1 MSRTIDERV
10 VSMQFDNQQFERN
23 VRTSL
28 GTIERLKQS
37 LNFKSASNGLESI
50 NRAAKS
56 CTLAPLSNAADA
68 VKLKFS
74 AMEVMAVTALANIT
88 NSAVNTGKRIVSAL
102 TIDPVKT
109 GLQEYETQIGAIQTI
124 LANTESKGTT
134 LDDVNAALDE
144 LNTYA
149 DKTIYNFTQMTR
161 NIGTFTAAGVGLKES
176 TQAIKG
182 IANLAAVSG
191 STSQQA
197 STAMYQLSQALAAG
211 RVTLMDWNSV
221 VNAGMGGEVFQN
233 ALKRTSRML
242 GTGVDEA
249 IKKYG
254 TFRESLTQ
262 GNWLTKE
269 VLVETLAQLSGAYTE
284 AELIAQGF
292 TKQQA
297 AEITKLANTAEE
309 AATKVKTF
317 TQLWDTLKEAAQSG
331 WTQTW
336 EYILGDFDEAK
347 WFFSNLS
354 DTIGAFIGKSADS
367 RNNLVGEALT
377 SNYDKFIAKLEETGV
392 EATDFEAKIKEV
404 LKKHAYDVDTL
415 IDKYG
420 SLGRA
425 FTHGAIPASILK
437 EALNGLSQTAEIS
450 LDGIDRVLKK
460 GVRGEDV
467 KKAQAALK
475 ALGYDLGT
483 FGENADGLDGILGSV
498 TESAIKAFQAA
509 HNLEVTGIIDE
520 KTLKALDEAANK
532 TTVIGK
538 ELYSLVDG
546 VNKLGGGELLRE
558 SITNVVKGVLSIIQT
573 AKDAWGEVFNIEPE
587 QIYNVLDV
595 IHKYTNKFVE
605 WTENNSEKIKIVFKG
620 VFSVISVAWD
630 GVKAVLS
637 GVWKIASPILSVL
650 GKGIFTAASALG
662 KWLVGLRES
671 MIESGK
677 FAEITDTVANAIS
690 TVIDYI
696 KRLGKPIWEWI
707 FGSENDAEG
716 QLTGLQQFID
726 KIRNFI
732 SESEAVAYVVEKFGN
747 FGKKIH
753 KYFTDLF
760 PTKEE
765 LEKKAINI
773 RDIFVKIQGD
783 IINFF
788 KNFSVKDLIG
798 KIRKFVE
805 NFGSKFNTDLL
816 NIGFDVKAIKA
827 SIADRFV
834 KIRDEIVN
842 FFKNFSFEEV
852 VSKIKE
858 TFSKIGPAIR
868 SFVEVVANMF
878 GISKEKF
885 EEIEEKIGGFFE
897 TIFGFLKDNKGS
909 IAVLGTLLGIIAILA
924 KIKSA
929 VTKLVRIFKPLDDI
943 KGAIISLIESKEAIN
958 KAAASK
964 IKTEAVKN
972 MAISIGIIAAALWV
986 VAKIP
991 KEDLLRASATVAVI
1005 TGVVIGLTLLANAM
1019 GKTASKKSIANTI
1032 SFGAMM
1038 ASLGTA
1044 LLLMTIAIKILGGM
1058 DRDEL
1063 IQGGLAVAAF
1073 MALTTVLMKASK
1085 SINRGEFAKFGK
1097 MMKQLGW
1104 ALMILSASV
1113 YIFGKMDTKALIQ
1126 GGLAV
1131 TYFLGIM
1138 AGVMTISGLLAGDV
1152 RSFGKMI
1159 RNLSISL
1166 LILSGVVYIFGK
1178 MDKETLI
1185 QGGLAVTTFLGIMMI
1200 AMSLSDKISKDVSSF
1215 GRAMLGIGASLLLMA
1230 LAVKIFGSMDLKA
1243 IVKGTLAISAFA
1255 GIIVGFMAATKLMGE
1270 NSINAGK
1277 MSLMIL
1283 SFATSMLIMA
1293 GAIAA
1298 LSMIDGKDLT
1308 KALAT
1313 IGGIGLIFAG
1323 LLVVTKY
1330 ANSVQVGTII
1340 ALSGAIAIL
1349 AASVAALA
1357 FVPEKDLIRATACIS
1372 ILIGMFS
1379 LLAFSSKFVNNKS
1392 LLGLAGM
1399 ALIVGGIGLLFAK
1412 LSKNVE
1418 NADNAVKM
1426 ATAIG
1431 IIVTALSASALML
1444 SKIGSATGS
1453 NKGIYTGLIVFSA
1466 LAGIVGIFAGIAIW
1480 QLPNIA
1486 KQLSS
1491 FMTELK
1497 PFIDGMDLI
1506 DYSMVRRIKVLSEA
1520 MSAFAG
1526 AGAKFAIANLFTF
1539 GGVSRAF
1546 TEFIRF
1552 ISQIVP
1558 VIKDA
1563 AIETSGVDIDFT
1575 NLDGII
1581 KAIGGLAEAAALVPT
1596 NTIALAVT
1604 KWGGG
1609 FVVNV
1614 NDLYAFT
1621 TFVTS
1626 AIPIVQEFAIAIK
1639 NANIDT
1645 VAVGIVK
1652 DLFKAIEH
1660 LAEAADKAPGVD
1672 VAAGFAKFKGGAAG
1686 GLYVSYPDLYAF
1698 TNYVKG
1704 LLNALKEFI
1713 PGISGTVP
1721 NIPIE
1726 FITGIFDCIK
1736 KLAEAAKDAPS
1747 ITIGLGFAKFKG
1759 LWGIFGGSTWTD
1771 LDAFRKYLVGDGSQ
1785 KGAIDAV
1792 KDFINSINY
1801 EKLNGIN
1808 AEKIGP
1814 IMTGIT
1820 NVITAI
1826 SALAEA
1832 ADAAPK
1838 TTISGGIGVAISK
1851 IAKAVGFGYGRY
1863 YSTTDLE
1870 AFKDYLTGDDGAIA
1884 AAKSFIDAMIEV
1896 MPELSAYDAE
1906 TITAVTTGVSNIVNA
1921 ISALA
1926 SAADNAPTNINAK
1939 AKGGFGGWIKGLIGG
1954 YGEAELVTSTDLEG
1968 FKNWLIGSDGNG
1980 GMMNALKSFIDIFDD
1995 KETLDAIKKIGD
2007 NSEGIE
2013 SVISAVTTLANL
2025 ADKAPKQIDAKGGFA
2040 GVFGKLF
2047 MGLGFGGAGGGGGE
2061 YHSVT
2066 DLKNFTKWI
2075 TEVTPVIKDFV
2086 VDASGVEVVDSS
2098 ALEAV
2103 LSAVDTIA
2111 TAANNIKPKT
2121 DGWAAGFAII
2131 SGIPV
2136 LAGGTGKSSTDYDGF
2151 ISLMESLGSSDGPL
2165 AKLVTTVNGLTFD
2178 GSVDSGASQKLTR
2191 VLEAVDALAT
2201 ASQNIPTYE
2210 KFTGFLDVFAS
2221 YKKAPDFSGFKT
2233 FIEGLTGTDENG
2245 NDIGIIK
2252 LINDANTRIKGDLD
2266 TSKLE
2271 MVCSAVKTL
2280 AEAAKSLP
2288 ESSWWKENFSGEADF
2303 TGFSSW
2309 ITTLAKSIPDFGLAI
2324 QKSDITDEGLTKIH
2338 SMVSVIKTL
2347 AEAGHIVYSGIADVS
2362 VFGMADG
2369 SYENGGKTP
2378 IDYIVDAFIDGANKL
2393 KELSEVDISN
2403 MATAGTVA
2411 NQLANTMAIL
2421 GGQYNTTLSIFA
2433 DSSTAQTLIDAID
2446 AIASALSSFQTAMV
2460 GVDLSILSSS
2470 STAAHQIAN
2479 TFSILQNIEYGN
2491 INTASL
2497 KIKLGEL
2504 ATAMSDF
2511 VTNTISIT
2519 GLGGATDKL
2528 NTLVTTLTSMSGG
2541 NYSGVTL
2548 FVEAVNSLG
2557 GITETSTLSDDLVS
2571 LATSA
2576 VSDFVSVLNNSRK
2589 PISDAGAAM
2598 IVKFINGASSVKT
2611 LVKSAFSII
2620 ASSGISGVSGSYN
2633 GMITSGQYLGTGL
2646 VKGILSKKSSVY
2658 SAAYQLGKAAVQGER
2673 DGQKSKSPS
2682 KEAIKSGK
2690 WFGEGLVIG
2699 ITNMASSVY
2708 SSSKSLGET
2717 AVNGLSRSI
2726 IKITDVIN
2734 SDIDNQPTIRPVL
2747 DLSDVEA
2754 GANSISGMFGINPS
2768 VAVLSNVGAIN
2779 SSMNNRQNGINN
2791 DVISAINDLGKK
2803 LGHTSGDTYQI
2814 NGITYDDGSNVSD
2827 AVKTLV
2833 RAARIERRK

>member
-317 TQLWDTLKEAAQSG
+317 TQLLDTLKEAAQSG

-415 IDKYG
+415 TDKYG

-437 EALNGLSQTAEIS
+437 EALDGLSQTAEIS

-509 HNLEVTGIIDE
+509 HNLEATGIIDE

-558 SITNVVKGVLSIIQT
+558 SITNVIKGVLNIIQT

-605 WTENNSEKIKIVFKG
+605 WTENNSEKIKMVFKG

-630 GVKAVLS
+630 GLKAVLS

-650 GKGIFTAASALG
+650 GKGIFTAANAIG
-662 KWLVGLRES
+662 EWLVGLRES
-671 MIESGK
+671 IIESGK
-677 FAEITDTVANAIS
+677 FAEITDVVANAIS
-690 TVIDYI
+690 TVIDFA
-696 KRLGKPIWEWI
+696 KSLGKPVWEWI
-707 FGSENDAEG
+707 FGSENDADG
-716 QLTGLQQFID
+716 QMTGLQQFIE
-726 KIRNFI
+726 KIRIFI
-732 SESEAVAYVVEKFGN
+732 SESKAVAYVVEQFSTI
-747 FGKKIH
+747 GKKIR

-765 LEKKAINI
+765 LEQKAFNI
-773 RDIFVKIQGD
+773 RDIFTKIQGD

-788 KNFSVKDLIG
+788 KNFSAKDLIG

-816 NIGFDVKAIKA
+816 DIGFDLKSIKA
-827 SIADRFV
+827 SIADKFV

-852 VSKIKE
+852 VSKIKD

-868 SFVEVVANMF
+868 SFFEMVASMF

-909 IAVLGTLLGIIAILA
+909 IAALGTLLGIIAILA
-924 KIKSA
+924 KIKSTVKKIA
-929 VTKLVRIFKPLDDI
+929 GILKPLDDI
-943 KGAIISLIESKEAIN
+943 KGAIISLIKSKEAIN
-958 KAAASK
+958 KATASK
-964 IKTEAVKN
+964 LKTEAVKN
-972 MAISIGIIAAALWV
+972 MAISIGIIAASLWV
-986 VAKIP
+986 VSKIP

-1005 TGVVIGLTLLANAM
+1005 TGVVVGLLLLANAM

-1104 ALMILSASV
+1104 ALLILSASV

-1138 AGVMTISGLLAGDV
+1138 AGVMTISGLLDADV

-1159 RNLSISL
+1159 RSLSVSL
-1166 LILSGVVYIFGK
+1166 LLLSGVVYIFGK

-1200 AMSLSDKISKDVSSF
+1200 AMSLSDKISKDVASF

-1230 LAVKIFGSMDLKA
+1230 LAVKIFGSMDVKT
-1243 IVKGTLAISAFA
+1243 IVKGTLAIGAFT
-1255 GIIVGFMAATKLMGE
+1255 GIIVGLMAATKLMGE
-1270 NSINAGK
+1270 NSVNAGK

-1283 SFATSMLIMA
+1283 SFAASMLIMA
-1293 GAIAA
+1293 GAIVA

-1330 ANSVQVGTII
+1330 ANSVEVGTII

-1357 FVPEKDLIRATACIS
+1357 FVPEKDLIRATACLS
-1372 ILIGMFS
+1372 VLIGMFS

-1412 LSKNVE
+1412 LSENVE

-1497 PFIDGMDLI
+1497 PFIDDMNLI
-1506 DYSMVRRIKVLSEA
+1506 DYSMVRRINILGEA

-1546 TEFIRF
+1546 TAFISF

-1838 TTISGGIGVAISK
+1838 TTISVGIGVAISR
-1851 IAKAVGFGYGRY
+1851 IAKAVGFGVGRY

-1896 MPELSAYDAE
+1896 MPQLSEYDAA
-1906 TITAVTTGVSNIVNA
+1906 TIESVTTGVSNVVNA

-1926 SAADNAPTNINAK
+1926 ATASNAPTNINAK

-1954 YGEAELVTSTDLEG
+1954 YGEAELVTSTDLLG
-1968 FKNWLIGSDGNG
+1968 FKDWLIGSDGNG
-1980 GMMNALKSFIDIFDD
+1980 GMMNALTSFVDIFKDE
-1995 KETLDAIKKIGD
+1995 ETLNAVKKIEE
-2007 NSEGIE
+2007 NTEGIDA
-2013 SVISAVTTLANL
+2013 VISAVTTLANL

-2047 MGLGFGGAGGGGGE
+2047 MGLGFGGAGGGYGE

-2075 TEVTPVIKDFV
+2075 TEVTPVIKGFV
-2086 VDASGVEVVDSS
+2086 VDASGITVPDGS
-2098 ALEAV
+2098 ALETV
-2103 LSAVDTIA
+2103 LSAIDTIA
-2111 TAANNIKPKT
+2111 TAAGNIKPKT
-2121 DGWAAGFAII
+2121 EGWALGLGII
-2131 SGIPV
+2131 AGIP
-2136 LAGGTGKSSTDYDGF
+2136 AGIFGTGTSATDYDGF
-2151 ISLMESLGSSDGPL
+2151 IGLMEALGSSDGPL
-2165 AKLVTTVNGLTFD
+2165 AKLVTTVNRLTFD
-2178 GSVDSGASQKLTR
+2178 GSVDSEASQKLTR
-2191 VLEAVDALAT
+2191 VIEAVDALAL
-2201 ASQNIPTYE
+2201 AAQNMPTYE
-2210 KFTGFLDVFAS
+2210 KLTGVLGVFAG
-2221 YKKAPDFSGFKT
+2221 YKKAPDFSGFIT

-2245 NDIGIIK
+2245 NDNDTGIIK
-2252 LINDANTRIKGDLD
+2252 LINDANKDIPENLD

-2271 MVCSAVKTL
+2271 MVCSAIKTL
-2280 AEAAKSLP
+2280 AEAAKVLP
-2288 ESSWWKENFSGEADF
+2288 ESSWWKEKFSGEADF
-2303 TGFSSW
+2303 TGFSAW
-2309 ITTLAKSIPDFGLAI
+2309 ITTLSESIPAFGMAI
-2324 QKSDITDEGLTKIH
+2324 QKSGITDEALTKIQ
-2338 SMVSVIKTL
+2338 SMVSVVKIL
-2347 AEAGHIVYSGIADVS
+2347 AEAGNIISNGFTDVS
-2362 VFGMADG
+2362 VFGIAD
-2369 SYENGGKTP
+2369 ENGGKTP
-2378 IDYIVDAFIDGANKL
+2378 IDYIVDAFIAGANKL

-2511 VTNTISIT
+2511 VTNTSSIT

-2541 NYSGVTL
+2541 NYSGVTM

-2557 GITETSTLSDDLVS
+2557 GIAETSTLSDDLVS